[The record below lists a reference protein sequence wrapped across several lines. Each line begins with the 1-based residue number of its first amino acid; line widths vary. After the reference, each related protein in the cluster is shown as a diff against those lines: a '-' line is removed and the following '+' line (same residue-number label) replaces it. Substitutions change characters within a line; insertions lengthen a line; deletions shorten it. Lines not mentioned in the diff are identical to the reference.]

1 MGRKGHVILNLST
14 VLGKGTSSI
23 SIITSASFVLVSLF
37 YAYTVGSYLKLTV
50 YPFENRIIY
59 YEIFHSYIFSQFID
73 HLIIISMTA
82 VWFGLSLRG
91 KSRFF
96 LPVIYFG
103 ILTVLIAALGVH
115 LLLEIAAII
124 SMPIIVLLLIFNKL
138 VYQKKMQ
145 ILNNDTNLL
154 LTNYFAVAGIV
165 LGIIGLFISLAPL
178 FSISHYLMHI
188 RNYEYDVFLLLS
200 SFSATSL
207 LLLLSY
213 VPVKIFVNEFR
224 AAILRITH
232 INNARSTVANNSNNN
247 SNGLINSKCKFIY
260 ISLFMLLSLV
270 IGLIPHQPQINLDNR
285 QIGVDTDYYVKWTN
299 ALTHAADYREFIHQ
313 AFVVQSFGD
322 RPLTLIF
329 LFTIAK
335 ILNVANFYS
344 IVEHVPL
351 ILGPLLVL
359 AVFFL
364 THELTS
370 NEKQALLA
378 SFLTSISFQV
388 TVGIY
393 TGFYANWFALIIG
406 YLSFVFL
413 LRSLRYSS
421 NKLNLAIFSLLLIAL
436 LFTHVHTWSVIVV
449 VMSVFLIIMIKA
461 KHYCKKRIV
470 LLFII
475 LSSSVVLDI
484 VKTSI
489 TGSMTGI
496 EKDME
501 FAKATGTGLEQFI
514 IRWSNLT
521 RSVYSFLGGQF
532 SNFIIFS
539 LGLYWLFQSNTR
551 DISTV
556 FLMIFLSI
564 GLIAFLIG
572 DYRVQARI
580 FYDIPF
586 QIPAAI
592 ALSWLRKSVTTSLI
606 SIPICIWLI
615 GLVIRSVSN
624 FPSPHFS

>member
-232 INNARSTVANNSNNN
+232 INNARSTVANNSNSN

-359 AVFFL
+359 AVFLF
-364 THELTS
+364 TRELTS

-393 TGFYANWFALIIG
+393 AGFYANWFALIIG

-413 LRSLRYSS
+413 LRSLKYSS

-449 VMSVFLIIMIKA
+449 VMSVFLITMIKA
-461 KHYCKKRIV
+461 KHYYKKRIV

>member
-232 INNARSTVANNSNNN
+232 INNARSTVANNSNSN

-364 THELTS
+364 TRELTS

-393 TGFYANWFALIIG
+393 AGFYANWFALIIG

-501 FAKATGTGLEQFI
+501 FAKATGTGLEQFT

-592 ALSWLRKSVTTSLI
+592 ALSWLRSPSLI

>member
-91 KSRFF
+91 KPRFF

-232 INNARSTVANNSNNN
+232 INNARSTVANNSNSN

-364 THELTS
+364 TRELTS

-393 TGFYANWFALIIG
+393 AGFYANWFALIIG

-461 KHYCKKRIV
+461 KHYYKKRIV

-514 IRWSNLT
+514 IRWTNLT

-592 ALSWLRKSVTTSLI
+592 ALSWLRSPSLI

>member
-364 THELTS
+364 TRELTS

-470 LLFII
+470 FLFII

-580 FYDIPF
+580 FYDTPF
-586 QIPAAI
+586 QVPAAI

>member
-91 KSRFF
+91 KPRFF

-213 VPVKIFVNEFR
+213 VPVKIFVNQFR

-232 INNARSTVANNSNNN
+232 INNARSTVANNSNSN

-364 THELTS
+364 TRELTS

-436 LFTHVHTWSVIVV
+436 LFIHVHTWSVIVV

-461 KHYCKKRIV
+461 KHYYKKRIV

-592 ALSWLRKSVTTSLI
+592 ALSWLRKSGATSLI

>member
-165 LGIIGLFISLAPL
+165 LGITGLFISLAPL

-364 THELTS
+364 TRELTS

>member
-23 SIITSASFVLVSLF
+23 SIITSVSFVLVSLF

-91 KSRFF
+91 KPRFF
-96 LPVIYFG
+96 LSVIYFG
-103 ILTVLIAALGVH
+103 ILTVLIAALGVNR
-115 LLLEIAAII
+115 LLEIAAII

-232 INNARSTVANNSNNN
+232 INNARSTVANNSNSN

-344 IVEHVPL
+344 IIEHVPL

-364 THELTS
+364 TRELTS

-393 TGFYANWFALIIG
+393 AGFYANWFALIIG

-461 KHYCKKRIV
+461 KHYYKKRIV

-592 ALSWLRKSVTTSLI
+592 ALSWLRKSGTTSLI

-624 FPSPHFS
+624 FPSPHFL

>member
-103 ILTVLIAALGVH
+103 ILTVLIATLGVH
-115 LLLEIAAII
+115 LLLDFAAII

-232 INNARSTVANNSNNN
+232 INNARSTVANNSNSN

-364 THELTS
+364 TRELTS

-393 TGFYANWFALIIG
+393 AGFYANWFALIIG

-461 KHYCKKRIV
+461 KHYYKKRIV

-592 ALSWLRKSVTTSLI
+592 ALSWLRSPSLI

>member
-364 THELTS
+364 TRELTS

-580 FYDIPF
+580 FYDTPF
-586 QIPAAI
+586 QVPAAI

>member
-115 LLLEIAAII
+115 LLLEIAAIT

-232 INNARSTVANNSNNN
+232 INNARSTVANNSNSN

-364 THELTS
+364 TRELTS

>member
-364 THELTS
+364 TRELTS

>member
-200 SFSATSL
+200 SFSATLL

-364 THELTS
+364 TRELTS

>member
-188 RNYEYDVFLLLS
+188 RNYEYEVFLLLS
-200 SFSATSL
+200 SFSATLL

-364 THELTS
+364 TRELTS

>member
-165 LGIIGLFISLAPL
+165 LGITGLFISLAPL

-580 FYDIPF
+580 FYDTPF
-586 QIPAAI
+586 QVPAAI

>member
-1 MGRKGHVILNLST
+1 
-14 VLGKGTSSI
+14 
-23 SIITSASFVLVSLF
+23 
-37 YAYTVGSYLKLTV
+37 
-50 YPFENRIIY
+50 
-59 YEIFHSYIFSQFID
+59 
-73 HLIIISMTA
+73 
-82 VWFGLSLRG
+82 
-91 KSRFF
+91 
-96 LPVIYFG
+96 
-103 ILTVLIAALGVH
+103 VLIAVLGAH
-115 LLLEIAAII
+115 QLLEIAAIT
-124 SMPIIVLLLIFNKL
+124 SMPIIVLLVIFNKL
-138 VYQKKMQ
+138 VYQKKVQ

-154 LTNYFAVAGIV
+154 LINYFAVAGIV

-200 SFSATSL
+200 SFSAPLL

-213 VPVKIFVNEFR
+213 IPMKIFVNEFR
-224 AAILRITH
+224 AAILHITH
-232 INNARSTVANNSNNN
+232 INNARSTVANKNNNNNNNNN

-260 ISLFMLLSLV
+260 ISLFMLLTLV
-270 IGLIPHQPQINLDNR
+270 IGLIPHQPQINLENR
-285 QIGVDTDYYVKWTN
+285 QIGVDTDYYVKWIN
-299 ALTHAADYREFIHQ
+299 GLTHAADYREFIHQ
-313 AFVVQSFGD
+313 VFVVQSFGD

-335 ILNVANFYS
+335 ILNVVDFYS
-344 IVEHVPL
+344 IVEHVSL

-359 AVFFL
+359 VVFFL
-364 THELTS
+364 TRELTS

-393 TGFYANWFALIIG
+393 AGFYANWFGLIIG

-421 NKLNLAIFSLLLIAL
+421 NKLNLAMFSMLLIAL

-461 KHYCKKRIV
+461 KHYYKKRIV

-514 IRWSNLT
+514 VRWSNLT

-532 SNFIIFS
+532 GNFIIFS

-551 DISTV
+551 DISSV
-556 FLMIFLSI
+556 FLMIFLST

-615 GLVIRSVSN
+615 GLMIRSVSN
-624 FPSPHFS
+624 FPLPHFS

>member
-232 INNARSTVANNSNNN
+232 INNARSTVANNSNSN

-364 THELTS
+364 TRELTS

-592 ALSWLRKSVTTSLI
+592 ALSWLRSPSLI